1 MFDLLRRRPRRA
13 SGLLV
18 LLSLALLVAACAT
31 GGATPSPVPS
41 GAPTPSAPASSTPAT
56 PLPSPSPTYPLT
68 LTDDEGTSVV
78 IPAEPARIVSLTPA
92 TTEILFAIG
101 VGQRVVATTDF
112 DDYPPEAVSL
122 PDVASYTGVDV
133 EKIVGLEA
141 DLVIA
146 GGNNFNP
153 PEAIARLRSLGIPV
167 LVVYAPDTE
176 TILRDIE
183 LVGRAVG
190 RAEAATALAEA
201 IRRDF
206 EAVRSATAGL
216 PRPRVFYELDAT
228 NEIYGPADDSFLAE
242 MIELAGGEPITTGS
256 PTVFS
261 ISLEKLVA
269 ADPEVIVLGDAAYGV
284 TPEVVRS
291 RPGWGSMTAVRT
303 GAIRPVND
311 LLVTRPGPRIALGLR
326 ELALAIHPGLAL
338 PAPVS
343 ATPAPSNAPSSGP
356 SPEASV
362 SPEPSASAERQ
373 LLTAAR

>member
-1 MFDLLRRRPRRA
+1 MFDSFRRWPRRA
-13 SGLLV
+13 SGATV
-18 LLSLALLVAACAT
+18 LLTLLIALLVGAC
-31 GGATPSPVPS
+31 TPAGSAPS
-41 GAPTPSAPASSTPAT
+41 LEPSAAASPSTAPAT
-56 PLPSPSPTYPLT
+56 STPSPSPTYPLT

-101 VGQRVVATTDF
+101 AGPRVVARTNF
-112 DDYPPEAVSL
+112 DDYPPEVVSL

-167 LVVYAPDTE
+167 LVVYAPDTA

-190 RAEAATALAEA
+190 RAAAATALANA
-201 IRRDF
+201 IGHDF
-206 EAVRSATAGL
+206 EAVGQATAGL
-216 PRPRVFYELDAT
+216 PRPRVFYEIDAT

-242 MIELAGGEPITTGS
+242 MIKLAGGDPITTGS

-261 ISLEKLVA
+261 ISLEQLVA

-284 TPEVVRS
+284 TPDVVRS
-291 RPGWGSMTAVRT
+291 RPGWGTMTAVRT

-311 LLVTRPGPRIALGLR
+311 ILITRPGPRIALGLR
-326 ELALAIHPGLAL
+326 ELALAIHPGLEL
-338 PAPVS
+338 PPPVS
-343 ATPAPSNAPSSGP
+343 ATPAPSTTPAPSSD
-356 SPEASV
+356 A
-362 SPEPSASAERQ
+362 SPEPSASVEGR
-373 LLTAAR
+373 LLTALR